1 MAARTITAGLA
12 PFEPAAGVWE
22 LLAPGASARAARA
35 DDESRVEID
44 WDELM
49 RRHGRRV
56 VVTLLARGIAA
67 DRAHDLA
74 QEAWL
79 KIMAQHRAGRLVE
92 LKMPGLVVTQ
102 AIFLAR
108 DEFRRARRR
117 DRAESSAP
125 VDDATADDADLERRI
140 EARQQL
146 RVVLDVV
153 ARSYPNARR
162 VFALAYG
169 PRAKKA
175 SEIAEDLGLSQQRVR
190 QILCELRARMR
201 DELGVS
207 R

>member
-1 MAARTITAGLA
+1 MAARTITAALA
-12 PFEPAAGVWE
+12 PFEPTAGVWD
-22 LLAPGASARAARA
+22 LLAPGASVRAAAA
-35 DDESRVEID
+35 DDASRVEID
-44 WDELM
+44 WDDQM

-56 VVTLLARGIAA
+56 VVALLARGIAA
-67 DRAHDLA
+67 DRANDLA

-79 KIMAQHRAGRLVE
+79 KIMAQYRAGKLVE

-108 DEFRRARRR
+108 DDHRRTRRR
-117 DRAESSAP
+117 DRVETSAP
-125 VDDATADDADLERRI
+125 VDDAAIDDADLERRLQ
-140 EARQQL
+140 AREQL

-175 SEIAEDLGLSQQRVR
+175 GEIADELGLSPQRVR

-201 DELGVS
+201 DELGAS